1 MLTASR
7 CLALLVVLLCALSTD
22 ARRCRG
28 LGSVGYSMEYC
39 PPSMSSSS
47 RLAAR
52 SSSLRM
58 SDAPGESEPAEVS
71 APAEMPVASATPD
84 DASAEP
90 AKPINKVLGLG
101 LVFLTLLGG
110 GFVMNFAFS
119 PISPFTQ
126 GK

>member
-7 CLALLVVLLCALSTD
+7 CLALVVVLLCALSTE

-39 PPSMSSSS
+39 PPSMSTS
-47 RLAAR
+47 RTALR

-58 SDAPGESEPAEVS
+58 SDAPGESEPAEVP
-71 APAEMPVASATPD
+71 APADMPVASATPD